1 MEPIYGTRLSD
12 AENLDNP
19 QFILEKIISNV
30 GIAYHKGYI
39 NGDLNEYN
47 ILVNDDN
54 IFILDWPQAVK
65 VDSINAVTSLTRDV
79 KNILKFFSRKFGVE
93 RDIRKTINIIK
104 GV

>member
-1 MEPIYGTRLSD
+1 
-12 AENLDNP
+12 
-19 QFILEKIISNV
+19 LEKIINNV

-65 VDSINAVTSLTRDV
+65 VDTINADAMLMRDV
-79 KNILKFFSRKFGVE
+79 KNILKFFSRKFNIE
-93 RDIRKTINIIK
+93 RDIGSTINIIK